1 MRIVLASKNP
11 GKIVEMRELLD
22 GLNVELVSAADVG
35 YTDEIAETGST
46 FAENARVK
54 ARAVWEVTG
63 EWTLADDSGICID
76 ALKGQPGIH
85 TARWAALEGSSL
97 GLAEYTLER
106 MKDVP
111 DGKRQ
116 ARFESH
122 LVLVSP
128 QGEEH
133 QFRGVV
139 NGTIPRFE
147 RGVALPKLP
156 YDTVFVP
163 EGETRTFGE
172 LPREIKNSMSHRGR
186 AFAELKKFLNP

>member
-11 GKIVEMRELLD
+11 GKLVEMRELLD

-35 YTDEIAETGST
+35 YTDEIPETGST
-46 FAENARVK
+46 FAENAREK
-54 ARAVWEVTG
+54 ARAVARATG
-63 EWTLADDSGICID
+63 EWTLADDSGICIN
-76 ALKGQPGIH
+76 ALGGEPGIR

-97 GLAEYTLER
+97 GLAQYTLER

-111 DGKRQ
+111 DDKRQ

-133 QFRGVV
+133 RFSGVV
-139 NGTIPRFE
+139 NGAVSRFE

-172 LPREIKNSMSHRGR
+172 IPREIKNSMSHRGR
-186 AFAELKKFLNP
+186 AFQQLKKFLNP

>member
-35 YTDEIAETGST
+35 YTDEISETGST

-54 ARAVWEVTG
+54 ARAVWEATG
-63 EWTLADDSGICID
+63 EWALADDSGICID
-76 ALKGQPGIH
+76 ALGGEPGIR
-85 TARWAALEGSSL
+85 TARWAADEGSSL
-97 GLAEYTLER
+97 GLAQYTLER
-106 MKDVP
+106 MKDIP

-133 QFRGVV
+133 RFRGVV
-139 NGTIPRFE
+139 NGTVPRFE

-172 LPREIKNSMSHRGR
+172 IPREIKNSMSHRGR
-186 AFAELKKFLNP
+186 AFQQLKKFLNP